1 MRKRIIFIFL
11 ILVTAFVLI
20 LILSG
25 KIKEEKKKITNK
37 PAEKL
42 KKEEVRNE
50 KSQNCPIKIEEKIVR
65 GNSLEPLIKDGET
78 IEVLFGYYDCHP
90 IQRNDIVVYF
100 YAGNK
105 NPIIKIIK
113 GIPGDKFSLKKTN
126 NGWYILINGE
136 ILKNSENQPYIL
148 DERGYR
154 VLSLYEKDYKGIIP
168 EDAYLI
174 LGNLP
179 QGSLDSSHFGLVGKK
194 DILGK
199 VRIK

>member
-1 MRKRIIFIFL
+1 MPKKNFLLFL
-11 ILVTAFVLI
+11 IVVIAAVLVLI
-20 LILSG
+20 LFG
-25 KIKEEKKKITNK
+25 KFKEENKIITTQSI
-37 PAEKL
+37 
-42 KKEEVRNE
+42 E
-50 KSQNCPIKIEEKIVR
+50 KSQNCPIKTEEKIVR

-78 IEVLFGYYDCHP
+78 IEVLFGYYSCNP
-90 IQRNDIVVYF
+90 IQRNDIVLYS

-136 ILKNSENQPYIL
+136 ILKNSQNQSYIL

>member
-1 MRKRIIFIFL
+1 MKILRVLLIIVITAL
-11 ILVTAFVLI
+11 IVVILFSSAF
-20 LILSG
+20 
-25 KIKEEKKKITNK
+25 K
-37 PAEKL
+37 
-42 KKEEVRNE
+42 
-50 KSQNCPIKIEEKIVR
+50 NCPIKIEEKIVR

-90 IQRNDIVVYF
+90 IQRNDIVLYS
-100 YAGNK
+100 YSGNK

-136 ILKNSENQPYIL
+136 ILKNSENQPYIF
-148 DERGYR
+148 DDQGYR
-154 VLSLYEKDYKGIIP
+154 LLSLYEKDYKGIIP
-168 EDAYLI
+168 EDAYLL

-194 DILGK
+194 NILGK
-199 VRIK
+199 VRIINN

>member
-50 KSQNCPIKIEEKIVR
+50 KSQNCPIKIEEKIVKR
-65 GNSLEPLIKDGET
+65 NSLEPLIKDGET
-78 IEVLFGYYDCHP
+78 IEVLFGYYNCNA
-90 IQRNDIVVYF
+90 IERNDIVLYS
-100 YAGNK
+100 YSGNK

-113 GIPGDKFSLKKTN
+113 GIPGDRFSLKKTN

-148 DERGYR
+148 DDQGYR
-154 VLSLYEKDYKGIIP
+154 LLSLYEKDYKGIIP

-199 VRIK
+199 VRVK

>member
-1 MRKRIIFIFL
+1 MAKKIFL
-11 ILVTAFVLI
+11 IFLIVFITAVLGLI
-20 LILSG
+20 LFSKFKEDKKSITTQS
-25 KIKEEKKKITNK
+25 IKKY
-37 PAEKL
+37 
-42 KKEEVRNE
+42 
-50 KSQNCPIKIEEKIVR
+50 QNCPIKIEKKIVR

-78 IEVLFGYYDCHP
+78 IEVLFGYYSCNT
-90 IQRNDIVVYF
+90 IQRNEVVLYN

-126 NGWYILINGE
+126 RGWYILINGE

-168 EDAYLI
+168 ENAYLI

-179 QGSLDSSHFGLVGKK
+179 QGSLDSTHFGLVGEK

-199 VRIK
+199 VRVNLINSLTK

>member
-11 ILVTAFVLI
+11 ILATAFVLI

-42 KKEEVRNE
+42 KKEEVRIE

-78 IEVLFGYYDCHP
+78 IEILFGYYDCHP
-90 IQRNDIVVYF
+90 IERNDIVIYF

-148 DERGYR
+148 DDQGYR
-154 VLSLYEKDYKGIIP
+154 LLSLYEKDYKGIIP

>member
-1 MRKRIIFIFL
+1 MPKKNFLIFL
-11 ILVTAFVLI
+11 IVVITAVLVLI
-20 LILSG
+20 LFG
-25 KIKEEKKKITNK
+25 KPKENKKTIITQSI
-37 PAEKL
+37 
-42 KKEEVRNE
+42 E
-50 KSQNCPIKIEEKIVR
+50 KSQNCPIKIEEKIVK

-78 IEVLFGYYDCHP
+78 IEVLFGYYDCHT
-90 IQRNDIVVYF
+90 IERNDIVLYS

-113 GIPGDKFSLKKTN
+113 GIPGDRFSLKKTN

-148 DERGYR
+148 DDQGYR
-154 VLSLYEKDYKGIIP
+154 LLSLYEKDYKGIIP

-199 VRIK
+199 VRVK

>member
-199 VRIK
+199 VRVK

>member
-11 ILVTAFVLI
+11 ILVTASILT
-20 LILSG
+20 LILSV

-37 PAEKL
+37 PVEKL
-42 KKEEVRNE
+42 KKEDVKNQ
-50 KSQNCPIKIEEKIVR
+50 KSQNCTIKIEEKIVR

-78 IEVLFGYYDCHP
+78 IEVLFGYYDCYP
-90 IQRNDIVVYF
+90 IQRNDIVLYS
-100 YAGNK
+100 YSGNK

-136 ILKNSENQPYIL
+136 ILKNSQNQPYIF
-148 DERGYR
+148 DERGYKM
-154 VLSLYEKDYKGIIP
+154 LSLYEKDYKGIIP

-174 LGNLP
+174 LGNLS
-179 QGSLDSSHFGLVGKK
+179 QGSLDSSYFGLVGKK

-199 VRIK
+199 VRVK

>member
-1 MRKRIIFIFL
+1 MPKKIFL
-11 ILVTAFVLI
+11 IFLIVVIAAVLVLI
-20 LILSG
+20 LFG
-25 KIKEEKKKITNK
+25 KTKEERKTITTQSI
-37 PAEKL
+37 
-42 KKEEVRNE
+42 E

-78 IEVLFGYYDCHP
+78 IEVFFGYYSCRP
-90 IQRNDIVVYF
+90 IQRNDIVLYS

-136 ILKNSENQPYIL
+136 ILKNSQNQPYIL

-199 VRIK
+199 VKIK

>member
-1 MRKRIIFIFL
+1 MPKKIFL
-11 ILVTAFVLI
+11 IFLIVVITAVLVLI
-20 LILSG
+20 LFG
-25 KIKEEKKKITNK
+25 KPKENKKTIIT
-37 PAEKL
+37 
-42 KKEEVRNE
+42 RSIE
-50 KSQNCPIKIEEKIVR
+50 KSQNCPIKIEEKIVK

-90 IQRNDIVVYF
+90 IQRNDIVLYS
-100 YAGNK
+100 YSGNK

-113 GIPGDKFSLKKTN
+113 GIPGDKFSLKKTS

-148 DERGYR
+148 DDQGYR
-154 VLSLYEKDYKGIIP
+154 LLSLYEKDYKGIIP

-199 VRIK
+199 VRVK

>member
-1 MRKRIIFIFL
+1 MPKKIFL
-11 ILVTAFVLI
+11 IFLIVVITAVLVLI
-20 LILSG
+20 LFG
-25 KIKEEKKKITNK
+25 KPKENKKAITTQSI
-37 PAEKL
+37 
-42 KKEEVRNE
+42 E

-78 IEVLFGYYDCHP
+78 IEVLFGYYDCNP
-90 IQRNDIVVYF
+90 IQRNDIVIYF

-105 NPIIKIIK
+105 NPIIKIVK

-148 DERGYR
+148 NEQGYR
-154 VLSLYEKDYKGIIP
+154 LLSLYEKDYKGIIP
-168 EDAYLI
+168 EDTYLI

-179 QGSLDSSHFGLVGKK
+179 QGSLDSSHFGFVGKK

>member
-1 MRKRIIFIFL
+1 MPKKIFL
-11 ILVTAFVLI
+11 IFLIVVITAVLVLI
-20 LILSG
+20 LFG
-25 KIKEEKKKITNK
+25 KPKENKKTIIT
-37 PAEKL
+37 
-42 KKEEVRNE
+42 RSIE

-90 IQRNDIVVYF
+90 IERNDIVIYF
-100 YAGNK
+100 YAGNE

-113 GIPGDKFSLKKTN
+113 GITGDKFSLKKTN

-136 ILKNSENQPYIL
+136 ILKNSENQPYIF
-148 DERGYR
+148 DDQGYR
-154 VLSLYEKDYKGIIP
+154 LLSLYEKDYKRIIP

-199 VRIK
+199 VRVK

>member
-1 MRKRIIFIFL
+1 VKKEDEVINTL
-11 ILVTAFVLI
+11 LT
-20 LILSG
+20 G
-25 KIKEEKKKITNK
+25 KIK
-37 PAEKL
+37 
-42 KKEEVRNE
+42 
-50 KSQNCPIKIEEKIVR
+50 NCPIKIEEKIVI

-78 IEVLFGYYDCHP
+78 IEVLFGYYSCRQ
-90 IQRNDIVVYF
+90 IQRNDIVLYS
-100 YAGNK
+100 YSGNK

-126 NGWYILINGE
+126 NGWYILINGK
-136 ILKNSENQPYIL
+136 ILKNSQNQPYIL

-179 QGSLDSSHFGLVGKK
+179 QGSLDSSHFFL
-194 DILGK
+194 
-199 VRIK
+199 